1 MIMENK
7 FKYQYDSS
15 TGILF
20 KNYYGQITLEDIYAS
35 WDYAI
40 NINLIPKGTR
50 SFILD
55 YTSAS
60 FDIKVREYP
69 KIAEYYKN
77 HLEVFKNCKIA
88 VITQNSKDVVIPA
101 LVETIDEGY
110 HSKPFY
116 TLDAA
121 IDWVLK

>member
-1 MIMENK
+1 MVNK

-20 KNYYGQITLEDIYAS
+20 KYYYGPITIEDIHSS

-40 NINLIPKGTR
+40 NNNLIPKGTR
-50 SFILD
+50 SFVLD
-55 YTSAS
+55 YTAAS
-60 FDIKVREYP
+60 FDIKVKEHT
-69 KIAEYYKN
+69 KIAEYYRN

-88 VITQNSKDVVIPA
+88 IITQTPKDVVIPA

-110 HSKPFY
+110 YSKPFY
-116 TLDAA
+116 TLEAA

>member
-1 MIMENK
+1 MTNK

-15 TGILF
+15 TRILF
-20 KNYYGQITLEDIYAS
+20 KYYFGQISLEDIYSS
-35 WDYAI
+35 WDFAI
-40 NINLIPKGTR
+40 RTNLIPSGTR

-55 YTSAS
+55 YTDAS
-60 FDIKVREYP
+60 FDIKVKEYP
-69 KIAEYYKN
+69 KIGEYYKN

-88 VITQNSKDVVIPA
+88 IITQTPKDVVIPA

-110 HSKPFY
+110 YSKPFY